1 MPVLGLNVSDAEF
14 ALADAGGGLDHRL
27 IEDAGC
33 RAETDPIVL
42 LIHGYR
48 YSPFRGPSNPHESI
62 YVVQRVDRKLP
73 KRQLSWPAALGFLN
87 TAQDP
92 GLCLPI
98 GWDARGKFAD
108 AFAQAEAVGR
118 RVADVIIQ
126 LHRCYP
132 ARPIK
137 LMTHSLGGR
146 VALAALRA
154 LPHAMVRQVILLA
167 PADFD
172 THAKAVLETPAGQ
185 GAEILQISPPEN
197 WLFDTLLEQALRR
210 HPETGTALG
219 RHPPKAE
226 NWVSLSLN
234 GDAEL
239 QNLAALG
246 HAVAPRRM
254 PVCHWSAYLR
264 EGAMDLY
271 SALLTDRGPGAL
283 RELLPPRAAS

>member
-1 MPVLGLNVSDAEF
+1 MPVLGLNVSDADF
-14 ALADAGGGLDHRL
+14 LPAGPGGGLQHRL
-27 IEDAGC
+27 AAAAGD
-33 RAETDPIVL
+33 RPETDPIVL

-48 YSPFRGPSNPHESI
+48 YSPFRGPSNPHDSL
-62 YVVQRVDRKLP
+62 YVLHREDRERP
-73 KRQLSWPAALGFLN
+73 KRQLSWPAALGFQN

-98 GWDARGKFAD
+98 GWDARGKFAE
-108 AFAQAEAVGR
+108 AFEQAEAVGHK
-118 RVADVIIQ
+118 VAALIAL
-126 LHRCYP
+126 LHARYP
-132 ARPIK
+132 ERPIK
-137 LMTHSLGGR
+137 VMAHSLGGR

-154 LPHAMVRQVILLA
+154 LPCAMVRQVILLA

-172 THAKAVLETPAGQ
+172 THARAVLETPAGQ
-185 GAEILQISPPEN
+185 RAEILQISPPEN

-210 HPETGTALG
+210 HPETGAALG
-219 RHPPKAE
+219 RHPPKAD
-226 NWVSLSLN
+226 NWVSLSLD

-254 PVCHWSAYLR
+254 RVCHWSAYLR

-271 SALLTDRGPGAL
+271 SALLTDRGPSAL
-283 RELLPPRAAS
+283 RELLPPRTAS